1 MSITE
6 NMDESTDAAAAAPS
20 IAQVNKDA
28 TMTTT
33 DEGTSEPPAS
43 TTNNGSTN
51 DNTTAASAAVPP
63 FKTEE
68 SPPTN
73 NNNELDNDDEEEEE
87 EIIDEEDNL
96 FLNLEKEQQ
105 LNEQQH
111 IHDAQPHDATAA
123 PKLLQAAIQKGEVG
137 LDESEAESEEEH
149 KKMAAAASSSA
160 AASAADEK
168 KEDDGGE
175 HHVHHRVSNRVRG
188 SDDRNR
194 DCDDSD
200 MFVCAASHL
209 GET

>member
-6 NMDESTDAAAAAPS
+6 NMDESTTEAAAAPS

-33 DEGTSEPPAS
+33 DEGTSEPPPAS

-51 DNTTAASAAVPP
+51 DNTTAAAVPP

-68 SPPTN
+68 SPPT

-137 LDESEAESEEEH
+137 LDESEPESEEEH

-160 AASAADEK
+160 AAADEK
-168 KEDDGGE
+168 KEEDGGE

-194 DCDDSD
+194 DCNDSD

>member
-33 DEGTSEPPAS
+33 DEGTSEPSAS
-43 TTNNGSTN
+43 TTTNNGSTN
-51 DNTTAASAAVPP
+51 DNTTAAAVPP

-73 NNNELDNDDEEEEE
+73 NNELDNDEEE

-160 AASAADEK
+160 AASTADEK
-168 KEDDGGE
+168 KEEDGGE
-175 HHVHHRVSNRVRG
+175 HHVHHRVSNRVRR

-194 DCDDSD
+194 DCNDSD